1 MLPNALAIFSG
12 LALGLSCGLCGVR
25 TQAQDN
31 QAVVAKARIVDQSYC
46 RADADLFTVSLKLD
60 VDVVN
65 PSKESIYVKKSMI
78 PWVAKVASNT
88 TDAQSGRFI
97 FEITQS
103 HYPKNSKNSES
114 VRIASGKSVTLHTG
128 YDFVARY
135 NSAFSYAKSLA
146 PGSYAIVLV
155 LRPETEP
162 LAQREGL
169 NVIDTLTTEPFSL
182 GVKQNPS
189 VVNCAS
195 SSLTL
200 DRNKSTLTG
209 RRPLVTG
216 REVGAGHFGL

>member
-25 TQAQDN
+25 TQAQNN
-31 QAVVAKARIVDQSYC
+31 QAVVAKARIVGQSYC

-60 VDVVN
+60 IDVLN

-88 TDAQSGRFI
+88 TDAQSGRFM

-103 HYPKNSKNSES
+103 HYPQMSKNAES
-114 VRIASGKSVTLHTG
+114 VRIASGKSITLHTG
-128 YDFVARY
+128 YDLVARY
-135 NSAFSYAKSLA
+135 NPTFSYAKSLA
-146 PGSYAIVLV
+146 SGNYAIILV

-162 LAQREGL
+162 LAPREGS

-182 GVKQNPS
+182 EVKQNPS

-209 RRPLVTG
+209 GRPLVTG